1 MPETQNRYSLD
12 LKIEQGQEFLSESYQ
27 DKYKKFAPLLEN
39 NIKQGILPREYQT
52 EALGR
57 LIYYI
62 NEYRG
67 KPTGNIHLMF
77 NMATGSGK
85 TLVLAQTI
93 LFLYSKGYRNF
104 LFVSRL
110 GNVVKKTIENLINSS
125 SSKFLFA
132 NSLNI
137 NGKNPEVKSVQN
149 FSGVND
155 DDINILFS
163 TLTNIHGKLA
173 TYKEN
178 NLTFE
183 GLSDESKK
191 LIIIADEA
199 HNLNSYTKV
208 KQKGKDL
215 VDDGLENYDFSKLNA
230 GESEEFASWEG
241 TIKKLLHANPAN
253 ILLEYTATIPNKP
266 EVRAKYDDKVIY
278 QYDITKFRD
287 HGYSKHPYTQT
298 SQSNSMDRAL
308 LGTFTSFYRQK
319 LAEKKGLFIKPVL
332 LLKANRASLSDTFD
346 PNKDVYLKDFEISY
360 SQKIAS
366 LTTQEFLEL
375 KTKYNKEALYSKVFN
390 FLESELDSEQIIEE
404 IKIEF
409 GNGKVLVSSSGD
421 DTEFR
426 NLNTLEEKQN
436 PFRVVIAV
444 NTLDEGWDVLNLF
457 DIVRLYENGAG
468 KGNNTVAEAQLI
480 GRGVRYNPIIDPQ
493 SPDKDRFK
501 RKFDTSDYKDLETL
515 YFHSI
520 NDSNYISSLEKELK
534 ALGLSQSREYKFKI
548 KDDIL
553 QSDFWQKMVLYKN
566 EVKQK
571 HRDGKTPLEIYLKN
585 CENRKQSPVV
595 ASFNLLSKGESIS
608 VLDDNDEINN
618 QTAQNYKPLDI
629 VEKSFWFEAL
639 DRAFFD
645 FKKLQSIFPNCTG
658 KSDFIDNYLQK
669 IQIRINSDSSDI
681 PKFSKLNIAITT
693 LQNLIIILNSN
704 TFENIGTTK
713 FIQYKLSD
721 VIKATDSIFKKEEPL
736 KINISESEN
745 YIAQDVIYGTSLE
758 IEFVKHIKNLV
769 NESKLNKN
777 EIKLVRNE
785 QYFAI
790 YEFDTARAFYPD
802 FVLYHTKKQ
811 QTIQFFI
818 EPKGGHLEGETWK
831 EDFLKEIENKL
842 EINDERFK
850 VVGLSFFK
858 EGQESQ
864 FLDELLNKV
873 KDQ

>member
-12 LKIEQGQEFLSESYQ
+12 RDMESVFIRFGS
-27 DKYKKFAPLLEN
+27 DFYKKIYQENTSLLEN
-39 NIKQGILPREYQT
+39 NIRQGVLPRDYQK

-57 LIYYI
+57 FIDYYRNPI
-62 NEYRG
+62 
-67 KPTGNIHLMF
+67 KTGNIHLMF

-110 GNVVKKTIENLINSS
+110 GNVVKKTIENFINSS

-163 TLTNIHGKLA
+163 TLTNIHGKLT

-191 LIIIADEA
+191 LVIVADEA

-208 KQKGKDL
+208 KQTGGSL
-215 VDDGLENYDFSKLNA
+215 VDDGLKNYDFSKLNTT
-230 GESEEFASWEG
+230 ESEEFASWEG

-266 EVRAKYDDKVIY
+266 EVRAKYDDKVLY

-287 HGYSKHPYTQT
+287 DGYSKHPYTQT

-319 LAEKKGLFIKPVL
+319 LAEKKELFIKPVL
-332 LLKANRASLSDTFD
+332 LLKANRRNLSNTFD
-346 PNKDVYLKDFEISY
+346 PNRDVYIKDFELSY
-360 SQKIAS
+360 SQKIS
-366 LTTQEFLEL
+366 NLTIQDFLEL
-375 KTKYNKEALYSKVFN
+375 KTKYNKEDLYSKVFN
-390 FLESELDSEQIIEE
+390 FLEHNLALEQIIDE

-409 GNGKVLVSSSGD
+409 GTGKVLVSSSGD
-421 DTEFR
+421 DAEFR

-444 NTLDEGWDVLNLF
+444 DNLNEGWDVLNLF
-457 DIVRLYENGAG
+457 DIVRLYENSSG

-480 GRGVRYNPIIDPQ
+480 GRGVRYNPMIDIQ
-493 SPDKDRFK
+493 NPDKDRFK
-501 RKFDTSDYKDLETL
+501 RKFDTTEYRDLETL
-515 YFHSI
+515 HFHSI

-534 ALGLSQSREYKFKI
+534 AQGLSQSKEYKFKI

-553 QSDFWQKMVLYKN
+553 QSEFWQKMVLYKN
-566 EVKQK
+566 EIKAK
-571 HRDGKTPLEIYLKN
+571 PKDGKTPLEIYLKN

-595 ASFNLLSKGESIS
+595 ASFNLLSKGESLS
-608 VLDDNDEINN
+608 VLDSNDEINN
-618 QTAQNYKPLDI
+618 QTAQNYEPL
-629 VEKSFWFEAL
+629 EKIEKQFWLEAF
-639 DRAFFD
+639 DRVFFD
-645 FKKLQSIFPNCTG
+645 FNKLQNIFPNCTG

-669 IQIRINSDSSDI
+669 IEIRINSDSSDI

-693 LQNLIIILNSN
+693 FQNLITILNSN
-704 TFENIGTTK
+704 TFGYEGTKEFSPVELTK
-713 FIQYKLSD
+713 I
-721 VIKATDSIFKKEEPL
+721 IKEVDSIFKKEEPL
-736 KINISESEN
+736 KIDILESEN

-758 IEFVKHIKNLV
+758 IEFVKHIKKLV

-818 EPKGGHLEGETWK
+818 EPKGGHLEGDKWK
-831 EDFLKEIENKL
+831 EDFLKEIENKV
-842 EINDERFK
+842 EINDEKFK

-858 EGQESQ
+858 EGQESL

-873 KDQ
+873 NK

>member
-12 LKIEQGQEFLSESYQ
+12 LKIEQGQEFLPESYQ
-27 DKYKKFAPLLEN
+27 DKYKKLAPLLEN
-39 NIKQGILPREYQT
+39 NIKQGILPREYQI

-93 LFLYSKGYRNF
+93 LFLYFKGYRNF

-110 GNVVKKTIENLINSS
+110 GNVVKKTIENLINQS

-137 NGKNPEVKSVQN
+137 NGKNPEVKSVNN

-163 TLTNIHGKLA
+163 TLTNIHGKLT

-208 KQKGKDL
+208 KQKGISL
-215 VDDGLENYDFSKLNA
+215 TDDGLDNYDFSKLNTT
-230 GESEEFASWEG
+230 ESEEFASWEG
-241 TIKKLLHANPAN
+241 TIKKILHANPDN

-266 EVRAKYDDKVIY
+266 EVRAKYDDKVLY

-287 HGYSKHPYTQT
+287 DGYSKHPYTQT

-308 LGTFTSFYRQK
+308 LGTFTSFYRQM
-319 LAEKKGLFIKPVL
+319 LAKNKDIKPVL

-346 PNKDVYLKDFEISY
+346 PNKDVYLKDFELSY
-360 SQKIAS
+360 NQKITN
-366 LTTQEFLEL
+366 LTTQDFLEL
-375 KTKYNKEALYSKVFN
+375 KTKYSKEELYSKVFN
-390 FLESELDSEQIIEE
+390 FLENESELDLEQIIEE

-409 GNGKVLVSSSGD
+409 GKGKVLVSSSGD

-436 PFRVVIAV
+436 LFRVVIAV

-457 DIVRLYENGAG
+457 DIVRLYENGVG

-480 GRGVRYNPIIDPQ
+480 GRGVRYNPMIDPQ
-493 SPDKDRFK
+493 NPDKDKFK
-501 RKFDTSDYKDLETL
+501 RKFDNTEYRDLETL
-515 YFHSI
+515 HFHSI

-534 ALGLSQSREYKFKI
+534 ALGLSQSKEYKFKI

-553 QSDFWQKMVLYKN
+553 AGEFWQKMVLYKN
-566 EVKQK
+566 EIKAK
-571 HRDGKTPLEIYLKN
+571 PKNGKTPLEIYLKN

-595 ASFNLLSKGESIS
+595 ASFNLLSKGESVS

-618 QTAQNYKPLDI
+618 QTAQNYKPLNI
-629 VEKSFWFEAL
+629 IEIQFWLEAF
-639 DRAFFD
+639 DRVFFD
-645 FKKLQSIFPNCTG
+645 FKKLQTIFPNCTG
-658 KSDFIDNYLQK
+658 KMDFIDNYLK
-669 IQIRINSDSSDI
+669 EIEIRINSDSSDI

-693 LQNLIIILNSN
+693 LQNLITVLNSN

-713 FIQYKLSD
+713 FIQHKLSD
-721 VIKATDSIFKKEEPL
+721 VIKSTDSIFKKEEPS
-736 KINISESEN
+736 KIDISESEN

-758 IEFVKHIKNLV
+758 IEFVKHIKKLV

-777 EIKLVRNE
+777 EIKLIRNE

-802 FVLYHTKKQ
+802 FVLYHTKRQ

-818 EPKGGHLEGETWK
+818 EPKGGHLEGDKWK
-831 EDFLKEIENKL
+831 ESFLKDIENRI
-842 EINDERFK
+842 EINDEKFK

-858 EGQESQ
+858 EGQESL
-864 FLDELLNKV
+864 FLDELIKKLS
-873 KDQ
+873 Q